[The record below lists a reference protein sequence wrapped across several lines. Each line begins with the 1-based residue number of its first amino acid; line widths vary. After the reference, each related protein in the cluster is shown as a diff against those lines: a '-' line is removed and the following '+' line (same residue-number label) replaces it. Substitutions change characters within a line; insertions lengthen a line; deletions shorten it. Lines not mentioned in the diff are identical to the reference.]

1 MVSSCALYYP
11 TIDIYDEAW
20 LKNAYLLWDGIRT
33 IVPQS
38 LEGKAYHNNTS
49 RFLEG
54 EGYLQPIL
62 VNPSEPV
69 VRNLVSKVK
78 RYAKSKEG
86 IACLNQEVSFNDD
99 SNPYSDDRAAF
110 YLHSEKLPLV
120 IQEMLEDKVGS
131 DGWARVSG
139 NFANFYMTLL
149 ANNIANRKSLTLLTD
164 TPTLANLTTKYSE
177 NSVKSY
183 LRDDVSASATCQSM
197 LIRMII
203 DGIKIDPLTSIYDLK
218 SFKDHHRDELN
229 NFRNGLDEITSLN
242 VPDGIDYEG
251 MIQAVSDIYERKVKL
266 AYNDLKAALKG
277 ARINFLSDVSSL
289 LYTGITTVVLDT
301 IMNMSKPLKL
311 LTGAG
316 IFVAAM
322 SIKDYTNKCDIKR
335 TSKMSYLLSI
345 DKELG
350 IKRMKS

>member
-1 MVSSCALYYP
+1 MVTSCALYYP
-11 TIDIYDEAW
+11 TIDICDEAW

-38 LEGKAYHNNTS
+38 LEGKAYHNYTS
-49 RFLEG
+49 QFLEE

-69 VRNLVSKVK
+69 VRNLVGKVK
-78 RYAKSKEG
+78 KYAKSKEG
-86 IACLNQEVSFNDD
+86 IACLNQKVSYKDD
-99 SNPYSDDRAAF
+99 SNPYSDSRAAF

-120 IQEMLEDKVGS
+120 IQEMLKNKVGI
-131 DGWARVSG
+131 DGWVRVSG

-149 ANNIANRKSLTLLTD
+149 ANDIANRNSLTLLTD
-164 TPTLANLTTKYSE
+164 TSILATLTTKCSE
-177 NSVKSY
+177 NSVKPY
-183 LRDDVSASATCQSM
+183 FRAGGMSASATCQSM
-197 LIRMII
+197 LISMII
-203 DGIKIDPLTSIYDLK
+203 DGIRIDPLTSLCDLK

-229 NFRNGLDEITSLN
+229 NFRNGLDEITNLN

-251 MIQAVSDIYERKVKL
+251 MVQAVGDIYERKVKL
-266 AYNDLKAALKG
+266 AYNDLKAALNG
-277 ARINFLSDVSSL
+277 AHINFLSDVSSL
-289 LYTGITTVVLDT
+289 LYTGITTLVLDSIT
-301 IMNMSKPLKL
+301 NLPKSMQL

-316 IFVAAM
+316 IFVAIK
-322 SIKDYTNKCDIKR
+322 SIKDYTNKRNIKR

-350 IKRMKS
+350 GIPM

>member
-1 MVSSCALYYP
+1 MISSCALYYP
-11 TIDIYDEAW
+11 TIDICDEAW
-20 LKNAYLLWDGIRT
+20 LKNAYLFWDEIRT

-54 EGYLQPIL
+54 EGYLQSIL

-86 IACLNQEVSFNDD
+86 IACLNQEASFNND
-99 SNPYSDDRAAF
+99 SNPYSDDRATF

-120 IQEMLEDKVGS
+120 VQEMLKDKVGN

-149 ANNIANRKSLTLLTD
+149 ANDIANKKSLTLLTD
-164 TPTLANLTTKYSE
+164 TPTLANLTTKYSV
-177 NSVKSY
+177 NSFKPY
-183 LRDDVSASATCQSM
+183 LRAGVSASATCQSM

-203 DGIKIDPLTSIYDLK
+203 DGIKIDPLTSIYDLR
-218 SFKDHHRDELN
+218 SFKEHHRDELN

-242 VPDGIDYEG
+242 VLDGIDYEG
-251 MIQAVSDIYERKVKL
+251 VVQAVGDIYERKVKF

-277 ARINFLSDVSSL
+277 AHINFLSDVSSL

-301 IMNMSKPLKL
+301 LTNLSKPMQL

-316 IFVAAM
+316 IYVAAK
-322 SIKDYTNKCDIKR
+322 SIKDYTNKRNLKR
-335 TSKMSYLLSI
+335 ACKMSYLLSI

-350 IKRMKS
+350 IKQM

>member
-11 TIDIYDEAW
+11 TIDISDEAW
-20 LKNAYLLWDGIRT
+20 LKNAYLFWDGIRT

-49 RFLEG
+49 QFLEG

-69 VRNLVSKVK
+69 VRNMVSKVK
-78 RYAKSKEG
+78 KYAKSKEG
-86 IACLNQEVSFNDD
+86 IACLNQKVSCNDD
-99 SNPYSDDRAAF
+99 TNPYSDDRAVF
-110 YLHSEKLPLV
+110 YLHSEKLPLLV
-120 IQEMLEDKVGS
+120 QEMLEDKVGN

-149 ANNIANRKSLTLLTD
+149 ANDIANRKSLTLLTD
-164 TPTLANLTTKYSE
+164 TPTLANLTTKCNE
-177 NSVKSY
+177 DSVKRQFTVASMPP
-183 LRDDVSASATCQSM
+183 SATCQSL
-197 LIRMII
+197 LIKMVI
-203 DGIKIDPLTSIYDLK
+203 DGIMIDPKTSFQDLR
-218 SFKDHHRDELN
+218 SFKNHHRDELN
-229 NFRNGLDEITSLN
+229 NFRNGLDEITSMK

-322 SIKDYTNKCDIKR
+322 SIKDYTNKRDLKR

-345 DKELG
+345 GKELG
-350 IKRMKS
+350 IK